1 MKLDLVIQ
9 VICNNCGAVTASQ
22 AVRATNPEARATGVG
37 CGGWGF
43 NLAPCDCANNRASMS
58 LVVLTYDEW
67 RSVREANEP
76 SVFNGT
82 MVEKAKELLAYIG
95 SLSAALSPK

>member
-1 MKLDLVIQ
+1 
-9 VICNNCGAVTASQ
+9 
-22 AVRATNPEARATGVG
+22 
-37 CGGWGF
+37 
-43 NLAPCDCANNRASMS
+43 MS